1 MRWRKPRGGPSRT
14 GGRQSH
20 IMKLM
25 SVNVGR
31 ARPISIGP
39 RRVASAIGKR
49 AVAGRVALRPLGLEG
64 DEQADLS
71 VHGGLAKAVYAYPAE
86 HYAFW
91 RTVRAQAG
99 IALWDEALPPG
110 SLGENLTLEGLL
122 ENQAWI
128 GDVLRFPDCALAV
141 SEPRLPCFKFNAAM
155 GFAQAG
161 ALMAQSAWCG
171 FYLAVRE
178 PGSLEAGQAFT
189 LEPGAREVRI
199 DELFRAR
206 VPTPRRPA

>member
-1 MRWRKPRGGPSRT
+1 
-14 GGRQSH
+14 
-20 IMKLM
+20 MKLM

-31 ARPISIGP
+31 ARLISIGQ

-49 AVAGRVALRPLGLEG
+49 AVAGNVAVRPLGLEG

-91 RTVRAQAG
+91 RTVRAQASV
-99 IALWDEALPPG
+99 ALWDEALPPG
-110 SLGENLTLEGLL
+110 SLGENLTVDGLL

-161 ALMAQSAWCG
+161 ALMAQSGWCG
-171 FYLAVRE
+171 YYLAVLE

-206 VPTPRRPA
+206 VPNPRLPA

>member
-1 MRWRKPRGGPSRT
+1 
-14 GGRQSH
+14 
-20 IMKLM
+20 MKVT

-31 ARPISIGP
+31 SRRIAIGAGT
-39 RRVASAIGKR
+39 VASAIGKQ
-49 AVAGRVALRPLGLEG
+49 AVAGAVALRPLGLAG

-71 VHGGLAKAVYAYPAE
+71 VHGGLAKAVYTYPAE

-99 IALWDEALPPG
+99 VAPWDAALPPG
-110 SLGENLTLEGLL
+110 SLGENLTVEGLL
-122 ENQAWI
+122 ENAAWI

-155 GFAQAG
+155 GFAQAST
-161 ALMAQSAWCG
+161 LMGQSAWCG

-178 PGSLEAGQAFT
+178 AGTIEAGQAFT
-189 LEPGAREVRI
+189 VEPGPREVRI
-199 DELFRAR
+199 DALFRAR
-206 VPTPRRPA
+206 TPEGRASP